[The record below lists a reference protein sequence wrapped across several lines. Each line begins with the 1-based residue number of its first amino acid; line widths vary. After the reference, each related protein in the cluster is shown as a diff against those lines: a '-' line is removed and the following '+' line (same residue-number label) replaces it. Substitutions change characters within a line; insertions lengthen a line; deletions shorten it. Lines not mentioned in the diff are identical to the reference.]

1 MGESLGK
8 DGKAGQVVD
17 WLNKE
22 IKVNPDPLAIK
33 MFGSNK
39 TEIGVRAFG
48 NAGKGWLKGWG
59 PSYGVDAIKD
69 VIGK

>member
-1 MGESLGK
+1 M
-8 DGKAGQVVD
+8 
-17 WLNKE
+17 
-22 IKVNPDPLAIK
+22 K

-39 TEIGVRAFG
+39 AEIAARAFG
-48 NAGKGWLKGWG
+48 NAGKGWTKGWG